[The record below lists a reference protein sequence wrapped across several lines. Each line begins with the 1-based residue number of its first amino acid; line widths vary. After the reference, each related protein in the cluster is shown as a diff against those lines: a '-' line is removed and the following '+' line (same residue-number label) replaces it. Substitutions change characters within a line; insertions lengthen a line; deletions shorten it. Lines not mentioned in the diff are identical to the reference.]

1 MIQYKRFSRIINFEK
16 PHQKLILSSRDMSS
30 AFPQKGI
37 LVLVSLFFLFS
48 GTSAFSQTE
57 EKAVEE
63 VIRSLFEGMKTKNS
77 EQVAKAFYSEGQMQ
91 TVLVKPEGTSVGSNS
106 VADFIKRIS
115 TTPAETTL
123 DERILDYQIKVD
135 GAMASAWTPYRF
147 YVNDTFS
154 HCGVNS
160 FQLVKMSDGWK
171 IVYIIDTRRK
181 EPCEE

>member
-1 MIQYKRFSRIINFEK
+1 MKKNIV
-16 PHQKLILSSRDMSS
+16 LSALM
-30 AFPQKGI
+30 AC
-37 LVLVSLFFLFS
+37 LFL
-48 GTSAFSQTE
+48 TPAFSQTE

-63 VIRSLFEGMKTKNS
+63 VIRSLFEGMKSKNTD
-77 EQVAKAFYSEGQMQ
+77 QVAAAFYAEGLMQ
-91 TVLVKPEGTSVGSNS
+91 TVQAKPEGSTVGSNS

-135 GAMASAWTPYRF
+135 GTMASAWTPYRF
-147 YVNDTFS
+147 YVNGNFS

-160 FQLVKMSDGWK
+160 FQLVKMAEGWK

>member
-1 MIQYKRFSRIINFEK
+1 MKKKVILTVFLTLALLIQ
-16 PHQKLILSSRDMSS
+16 
-30 AFPQKGI
+30 G
-37 LVLVSLFFLFS
+37 
-48 GTSAFSQTE
+48 FSQSE

-63 VIRSLFEGMKTKNS
+63 VIKSLFEGMKEKNP
-77 EQVAKAFYSEGQMQ
+77 EKVASAFYPEGLMQ
-91 TVLVKPEGTSVGSNS
+91 TVQFKPEGSTVGSNS
-106 VADFIKRIS
+106 VGDFIKRIA
-115 TTPAETTL
+115 TTPVETTL

-135 GAMASAWTPYRF
+135 GSMATAWTPYRF
-147 YVNDTFS
+147 YVNGNFS